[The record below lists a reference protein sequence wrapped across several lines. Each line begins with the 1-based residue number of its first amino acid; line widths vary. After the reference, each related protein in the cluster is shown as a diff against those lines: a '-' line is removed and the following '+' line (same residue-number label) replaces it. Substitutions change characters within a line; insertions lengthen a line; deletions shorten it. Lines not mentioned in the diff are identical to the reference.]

1 MASADG
7 SVIIDT
13 KIDTSSITKIGPE
26 IQKQFKDLAQRA
38 KQLSREINSALKA
51 VEADGMVE
59 EINGAFDEIEREV
72 ENVGEPI
79 QEELDSIDAS
89 DLDEEISEPIEKGF
103 EDAEQSSSKHSKEI
117 QEDLDNIGAESQ
129 NTGGILGGSLAQGF
143 MKVAKAIAGAAIVKE
158 LIDIGKQAIE
168 IASDLQEVQNV
179 VDVTFTTMSD
189 QVNNFAK
196 SAATSA
202 GLSERMA
209 KQYVGTFGAMATSFG
224 FAEAEAFEMSTA
236 LTQLSGDLASFYN
249 ISQDEAMGKLKGI
262 FTGETEALKELGVVM
277 TQTELDAYAMEK
289 GFGKTTSAMTEQEK
303 VTLRYQFVM
312 DRLSAASGDFVRTQD
327 SWANQTKVLALQWE
341 EFMGVLGEILITAI
355 LPVVQAVNENMVPA
369 LSGLAELFEF
379 LMKILEPVFVII
391 TDLVLPALGL
401 LGEGLSWIFK
411 PANDAIDSLEGT
423 ADAAEDVADSTH
435 EAIDEFRR
443 YNRKQFELARYTKDA
458 IQAQDALSGSI
469 VNVGDGAKTAEESAG
484 YYITA
489 MRHLYETDMGGHLTG
504 LAFGFDM
511 ISFAATQAAAATE
524 VYANVAQQELTKET
538 VFRLNELVQ
547 AYETAHTAAVE
558 SINSQIGLFDV
569 LATKSE
575 MTAGQIVENWGA
587 QSDAFLNYA
596 DNIQT
601 AIDMGLNE
609 ELVAQL
615 SDGSEQS
622 MLILDELVNSTTT
635 TVDEINAAYEGLK
648 ESKDVAG
655 DAMLLLNDEIKTQM
669 DELINIV
676 TEKCEVIPNSFSK
689 AVEAAQWYI
698 DTLTG
703 KTVYIDVVARTLFG
717 GNNPNNFG
725 GNSWLPVPELATGAV
740 IPPNAPFV
748 AILGDQ
754 KHGTNIEAPLD
765 TMRKAFAE
773 EASKI
778 GGGSVDVVVTF
789 DGDLAQLGRLL
800 NPVIRVEEQR
810 RGDNLAKVVTE

>member
-1 MASADG
+1 MANSDG

-13 KIDTSSITKIGPE
+13 KIDTSNITKIGPE
-26 IQKQFKDLAQRA
+26 IQKQFKDLSARA
-38 KQLSREINSALKA
+38 KELSREINRALDS
-51 VEADGMVE
+51 VEADGVVD
-59 EINGAFDEIEREV
+59 EINGAMDEV
-72 ENVGEPI
+72 EAKLDGATDGL
-79 QEELDSIDAS
+79 QEDIDNIDAS
-89 DLDEEISEPIEKGF
+89 GLEEGIAEPIEEGF
-103 EDAEQSSSKHSKEI
+103 REAEQASDTHATKIKDDI
-117 QEDLDNIGAESQ
+117 DGIGNEAQ
-129 NTGGILGGSLAQGF
+129 NAGGILGSSLAGGF
-143 MKVAKAIAGAAIVKE
+143 MKVAKAIAGAAITKK
-158 LIDIGKQAIE
+158 LIDIGIQAIE

-249 ISQDEAMGKLKGI
+249 VSQDEAMGKLKGI

-277 TQTELDAYAMEK
+277 SQTELDAYALEN

-379 LMKILEPVFVII
+379 LMKILEPVFAII

-435 EAIDEFRR
+435 EAIRELGQYRIKH
-443 YNRKQFELARYTKDA
+443 YMLARNTKKA
-458 IQAQDALSGSI
+458 IETQETLSGSI
-469 VNVGDGAKTAEESAG
+469 VNVGDGAKTAAESAG

-489 MRHLYETDMGGHLTG
+489 MRHLYETGTGGHLTG

-511 ISFAATQAAAATE
+511 ISFAARQAASATE
-524 VYANVAQQELTKET
+524 VYSTVAHQELTKET
-538 VFRLNELVQ
+538 VFRLNEIVQ
-547 AYETAHTAAVE
+547 AYEAAHAAAVD

-569 LATKSE
+569 LAEKSD
-575 MTAGQIVENWGA
+575 MTASQIVENWGA
-587 QSDAFLNYA
+587 QRDAFLNYA
-596 DNIQT
+596 DNIQK

-609 ELVAQL
+609 ELVRQL
-615 SDGSEQS
+615 SDGSEES

-655 DAMLLLNDEIKTQM
+655 DAMLLLNDEIKKQM
-669 DELINIV
+669 DELIKIV
-676 TEKCEVIPNSFSK
+676 TEKCGEIPDNF
-689 AVEAAQWYI
+689 ADAIAAAQGYI
-698 DTLTG
+698 DSLTG
-703 KTVYIDVVARTLFG
+703 KTVYVDLVTRFQNGEV
-717 GNNPNNFG
+717 NPNNFG

-740 IPPNAPFV
+740 IPPNAPFM

-810 RGDNLAKVVTE
+810 RGDNLAKVVVG